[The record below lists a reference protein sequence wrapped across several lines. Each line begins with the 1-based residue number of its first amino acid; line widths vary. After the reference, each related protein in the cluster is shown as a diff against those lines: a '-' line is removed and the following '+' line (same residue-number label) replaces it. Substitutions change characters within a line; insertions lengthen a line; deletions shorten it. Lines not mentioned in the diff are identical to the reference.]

1 MSLCPHRTLVQGSS
15 VDSENIFEHD
25 VCGLCRGIR
34 CNTERSCPECGKNIC
49 TQCFPQYPD
58 AGFALYLKT
67 APMSSLLF
75 RTYKEAP
82 ESATTLFIENSC
94 KPAVFLA
101 RKEMSV
107 AHAKLDMAQ
116 ASARVAQA
124 ESELND
130 ASDSVRR
137 AANTFN
143 KHGS

>member
-1 MSLCPHRTLVQGSS
+1 
-15 VDSENIFEHD
+15 
-25 VCGLCRGIR
+25 
-34 CNTERSCPECGKNIC
+34 
-49 TQCFPQYPD
+49 
-58 AGFALYLKT
+58 
-67 APMSSLLF
+67 MSSLLF

-116 ASARVAQA
+116 ASARLAQA
-124 ESELND
+124 ESELNE

-137 AANTFN
+137 AADVFN